1 MVECNIGI
9 NIKERG
15 IPVDRQGLAHL
26 IEIFYILFSS
36 TDGPIA
42 SGHMTFL
49 SIVLI
54 CIPNYG
60 INSWSDLLARSVGW

>member
-9 NIKERG
+9 NIKKRG
-15 IPVDRQGLAHL
+15 IPVDRHGLAHL
-26 IEIFYILFSS
+26 IEIFYILLSS

-42 SGHMTFL
+42 SGHMTFH

-60 INSWSDLLARSVGW
+60 INS